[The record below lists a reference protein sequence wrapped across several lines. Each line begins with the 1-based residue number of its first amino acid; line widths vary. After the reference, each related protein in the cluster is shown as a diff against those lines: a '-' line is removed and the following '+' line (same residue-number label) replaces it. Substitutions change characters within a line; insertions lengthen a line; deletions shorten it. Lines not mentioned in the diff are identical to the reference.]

1 MTKRIVLD
9 KGFFGTEVGEI
20 TDSGRLY
27 LKRSDGTST
36 YYGDIEP
43 DGIYAERGWGGRE
56 KVVDISSSGNL
67 YLARDSGV
75 YTHGTKIGSIS
86 EDGTVRDARD
96 RRIGEVR
103 GWHPPI
109 GSPEEGGGGAGITVA
124 MVAIVI
130 IGIMFAGAGVVF
142 YPALLGSSSVSAT
155 SKVGIIVTTA
165 ATILAS
171 VLVGALSSERTVKG
185 LFCSIY
191 PASWLVSTVVF
202 VIYSIATDD
211 LNGAGIFLLAI
222 GGALLGLGWGFV
234 AAGVS
239 AVVFYIVRKVSSP
252 GK

>member
-27 LKRSDGTST
+27 LRQADGTST

-155 SKVGIIVTTA
+155 SKVGIVVTTV
-165 ATILAS
+165 ATILTS
-171 VLVGALSSERTVKG
+171 VLAGALSSERTVKG
-185 LFCSIY
+185 LFRSICRPSCS
-191 PASWLVSTVVF
+191 SSTP
-202 VIYSIATDD
+202 S
-211 LNGAGIFLLAI
+211 
-222 GGALLGLGWGFV
+222 
-234 AAGVS
+234 
-239 AVVFYIVRKVSSP
+239 
-252 GK
+252 

>member
-1 MTKRIVLD
+1 MAKRIVLD

-20 TDSGRLY
+20 TDSGRLH
-27 LKRSDGTST
+27 LKQSDGTST

-43 DGIYAERGWGGRE
+43 DGIYAERGWAGRE
-56 KVVDISSSGNL
+56 KIVDISSSGNL
-67 YLARDSGV
+67 YLTRDSGMF
-75 YTHGTKIGSIS
+75 THGTKIGSIT

-96 RRIGEVR
+96 RRIGEIR
-103 GWHPPI
+103 GWRPPVS
-109 GSPEEGGGGAGITVA
+109 SPEEGGSGIGATVT

-130 IGIMFAGAGVVF
+130 IGIMFAASGVVF

-155 SKVGIIVTTA
+155 SKVGIIVTTVT
-165 ATILAS
+165 TILAS
-171 VLVGALSSERTVKG
+171 ILAGALSSERTVKG

-202 VIYSIATDD
+202 VIYSIVTDD
-211 LNGAGIFLLAI
+211 LDGAGIFPLVI
-222 GGALLGLGWGFV
+222 GSALLGLGWGFV
-234 AAGVS
+234 AAGIS